1 MPNNLPELDSKRTP
15 VCDFLVAIPFP
26 RFYFSWWMSTVMAYF
41 PLEILSSLGPC
52 ETTSWVPLE
61 KLNTFH
67 WRTLQI
73 AKWSFPFLLL
83 KSREVRGVAEWGAC
97 VFHMRCHPLHT
108 LAQSLSPLSPIWEK
122 SQGGQ
127 GQSKVSIIFRLTQGT
142 SGQPS
147 STCTPPPQGPQGWVL
162 PSWVSLL
169 SFSPFHL
176 CLSPFSCGRGK
187 HNILP
192 EKDFEKRREFLCL
205 DKARMVIFCGEFH
218 YQRQKR
224 KSVFRELQLD

>member
-26 RFYFSWWMSTVMAYF
+26 RFYFSWWMPTVMAYF

-147 STCTPPPQGPQGWVL
+147 STCTPPPEGHRAE
-162 PSWVSLL
+162 SSLL
-169 SFSPFHL
+169 ELACSASLHSTSVYHL
-176 CLSPFSCGRGK
+176 SLVVGE
-187 HNILP
+187 NIISYL
-192 EKDFEKRREFLCL
+192 KRILKNEEN
-205 DKARMVIFCGEFH
+205 FCA
-218 YQRQKR
+218 
-224 KSVFRELQLD
+224 